1 MEHFREVQDGIFLLR
16 SPFPPVWSGVTLVRG
31 EELCLIDSGASADVV
46 DGVIRPALA
55 ELGLGLGDIDWLVNT
70 HCHGD
75 HIGGHARI
83 KELAPQI
90 RTACIEQAAPAL
102 RDPAANAVRI
112 RTKYPRFSPPPQCY
126 LRGVEPDRFLRD
138 GEALGD
144 RLTVLHT
151 PGHDGD
157 CVCWYDRK
165 TKTAVTGDS
174 LQANGT
180 VTQGIAFYQD
190 LDAYLGSVA
199 KLRTCDVENIIAGHD
214 YAGMGYNIEGAEN
227 VRRVLDLCAA
237 YTEQY
242 QRFVDEALSC
252 GLTDT
257 SVMAAQMI
265 TQLGCG
271 MPQKLFLAM
280 YTTDEHIRHSK
291 FYKGELK

>member
-1 MEHFREVQDGIFLLR
+1 MGWGWETSTG
-16 SPFPPVWSGVTLVRG
+16 S
-31 EELCLIDSGASADVV
+31 SA
-46 DGVIRPALA
+46 RTATA
-55 ELGLGLGDIDWLVNT
+55 T
-70 HCHGD
+70 TS
-75 HIGGHARI
+75 A
-83 KELAPQI
+83 A
-90 RTACIEQAAPAL
+90 TACIEQAAPAL

-126 LRGVEPDRFLRD
+126 LRGVEPDRVLRD

>member
-1 MEHFREVQDGIFLLR
+1 MEHFREVQDGIFLLK

-31 EELCLIDSGASADVV
+31 EELCLIDSGASADVA

-55 ELGLGLGDIDWLVNT
+55 ELGLGLGDIDWLVST

-126 LRGVEPDRFLRD
+126 LRGVEPDRILRD

-190 LDAYLGSVA
+190 APREVRAQQPNEEAAQGLCADRQDLLGFSA
-199 KLRTCDVENIIAGHD
+199 WFSGISSPPFLHGFLRTFLHAFARLRASANRCGF
-214 YAGMGYNIEGAEN
+214 YA
-227 VRRVLDLCAA
+227 CA
-237 YTEQY
+237 
-242 QRFVDEALSC
+242 
-252 GLTDT
+252 
-257 SVMAAQMI
+257 
-265 TQLGCG
+265 
-271 MPQKLFLAM
+271 
-280 YTTDEHIRHSK
+280 
-291 FYKGELK
+291 

>member
-1 MEHFREVQDGIFLLR
+1 MEHFREVQDGIFLLK

-55 ELGLGLGDIDWLVNT
+55 ELGLGLGDIDWLVST

-126 LRGVEPDRFLRD
+126 LRGVEPDRVLRD

-214 YAGMGYNIEGAEN
+214 Y
-227 VRRVLDLCAA
+227 
-237 YTEQY
+237 
-242 QRFVDEALSC
+242 S
-252 GLTDT
+252 
-257 SVMAAQMI
+257 
-265 TQLGCG
+265 
-271 MPQKLFLAM
+271 
-280 YTTDEHIRHSK
+280 
-291 FYKGELK
+291 